1 MDQNKID
8 NKSFI
13 NWCLLC
19 AISENVTLEI
29 NELNDEIKENIG
41 MFSVLVRIQFKDF
54 KEYLLI
60 LIFLE
65 F

>member
-19 AISENVTLEI
+19 ANSENVTLEI

-41 MFSVLVRIQFKDF
+41 MFSVLVRIQFNDF